1 MADET
6 LKLGVD
12 VDDASLQRAKK
23 RLHDI
28 EQEQAKLSR
37 EFLEGARASDEYAR
51 EMGKLAREQ
60 KQLEKV
66 VDAVTGEF
74 TAQAKAEKEAAEN
87 AKLLAKE
94 QAKLASL
101 PDVDTRADRF
111 DRTSRDVALA
121 GDFASGSSQVGQA
134 AEDLG
139 LKGAGKAGA
148 IGTAVGDLVE
158 GVPRLVESAKA
169 LPQTFSAAAQAMGTS
184 KVALGALAGGL
195 VGLGIALQ
203 LATAQAEKQ
212 RKAAQ
217 EQLDAQRQA
226 SEFAAT
232 ATREE
237 LQVEIDA
244 ARQRQQLA
252 QENAQ
257 LAVEQQAEARR
268 QFTEATSAETTQVAE
283 LAARI
288 HLGAGEFEA
297 LRQNVEATK
306 NTSAAAGVEV
316 RTLEQA
322 LASGATAANDAAEA
336 ERRLADERTQ
346 GVLNTAEQAGDL
358 ERARQQASEQ
368 SREENQRRAQDLENE
383 RKALQLQL
391 DSLKASGETSE
402 AVANQIKS
410 LETQIS
416 NLGAQ
421 ADVFKN
427 ATGKAADS
435 VSGAASKMEKAASRT
450 DSASSRIS
458 SRSESR
464 SSRQRVSSGKT
475 IGGMFTGGAA
485 RDAAGDSDKNA
496 VDDARQ
502 KQQEIEQQ
510 YQDSLLEAQ
519 IDFNR
524 EREKEARR
532 AEFELAKIGREAK
545 RAEEDATRE
554 RNFAAAADVR
564 ESAADQKQDLKDQLK
579 FEQREREIAYRNQ
592 QDDLRRT
599 QQNQLRELQNS
610 LQQRGQMEAT
620 FMQNSVN
627 VWQQYFQRLAGM
639 QSKAA
644 GGSGSAQSPGGNQSL
659 SMNSLSY
666 IQG

>member
-1 MADET
+1 VADES

-12 VDDASLQRAKK
+12 VDEASLNRAKK
-23 RLHDI
+23 RLEDI
-28 EQEQAKLSR
+28 EKAQTDLRNS
-37 EFLEGARASDEYAR
+37 FLRGEKDADAF
-51 EMGKLAREQ
+51 GKELGN
-60 KQLEKV
+60 L
-66 VDAVTGEF
+66 
-74 TAQAKAEKEAAEN
+74 EKEARSLNKALD
-87 AKLLAKE
+87 ALE
-94 QAKLASL
+94 Q
-101 PDVDTRADRF
+101 PREIDVKTDRF

-121 GDFASGSSQVGQA
+121 GDFASGSSQVGQG

-184 KVALGALAGGL
+184 KIALGALAGGL

-237 LQVEIDA
+237 LQVELDA
-244 ARQRQQLA
+244 ARRRQQLA

-268 QFTEATSAETTQVAE
+268 QLTEATSAETTQVAE
-283 LAARI
+283 LAARL

-316 RTLEQA
+316 RSLEQA
-322 LASGATAANDAAEA
+322 LASGVTAANDAAEA
-336 ERRLADERTQ
+336 ERQLAAERTQ
-346 GVLNTAEQAGDL
+346 GILNEAAQAGELEATRLRLTDATREQIDTELQGLEVRKASLEAELASLQASGDTSEEVQNRIKQLTESIDFLGEQATQL
-358 ERARQQASEQ
+358 EGLRSSAKTDKQVEAEKKLAAA
-368 SREENQRRAQDLENE
+368 REETSRASD
-383 RKALQLQL
+383 
-391 DSLKASGETSE
+391 KASQSETS
-402 AVANQIKS
+402 
-410 LETQIS
+410 
-416 NLGAQ
+416 
-421 ADVFKN
+421 
-427 ATGKAADS
+427 
-435 VSGAASKMEKAASRT
+435 SR
-450 DSASSRIS
+450 R
-458 SRSESR
+458 E
-464 SSRQRVSSGKT
+464 SRQRVSSGKT

-519 IDFNR
+519 TDFNR

-532 AEFELAKIGREAK
+532 AEFELVKIGREAK

-564 ESAADQKQDLKDQLK
+564 ENAADQKQDLKDQLK
-579 FEQREREIAYRNQ
+579 FEQREREIAYRHQ

-599 QQNQLRELQNS
+599 QQNQLRDLQNS

-644 GGSGSAQSPGGNQSL
+644 GGSGSAQSTGGNQSL